1 LGDDSNEKVEREG
14 ERCWSTGGSG
24 ASRWTPAGRGKALME
39 RLDVVDGRDILEE
52 ADLLAECGMAGCVG
66 ASRCGCG
73 GQRMRRRRK
82 CLFVAGTRE
91 FLSGTGSLP

>member
-14 ERCWSTGGSG
+14 DRCWSTDGPG
-24 ASRWTPAGRGKALME
+24 ANRWTPGGRGMALTE
-39 RLDVVDGRDILEE
+39 WLDVVDGRDMLEE
-52 ADLLAECGMAGCVG
+52 VDLLAECGMTDCVG
-66 ASRCGCG
+66 ASRCGCS

-82 CLFVAGTRE
+82 CLFVAGNRE